1 MKNFLI
7 KILNWSLIGLAIVSI
22 FLILI
27 IGLEAKFLWTELDDP
42 NLADNINKVL
52 LNISYSYITGFLV
65 YLLTVLLPH
74 ALRRKKIKSILE
86 TKFETIKSKINASVM
101 SIYLIEA
108 EEKTIPAKDLFIK
121 EFVAQNITDKKY
133 KLKPGLDLTLFESL
147 VKERKDIER
156 KISEII
162 EYHNYL
168 STDSLTLIERIRDSE
183 YFSTLIILE
192 GYQERYANIEAHKNL
207 LAGFLYDLYDDV
219 KNEKLIFE

>member
-133 KLKPGLDLTLFESL
+133 KLQTGLDLTLFESL

>member
-133 KLKPGLDLTLFESL
+133 KLKTGLDLTLFESL

>member
-1 MKNFLI
+1 MKNYLI
-7 KILNWSLIGLAIVSI
+7 KILNWSLIGLAIVSL

-74 ALRRKKIKSILE
+74 ALRRNKIKSILE
-86 TKFETIKSKINASVM
+86 TKLETIKSKINASVM
-101 SIYLIEA
+101 SIYLIED

-133 KLKPGLDLTLFESL
+133 KLKTGLDLTLFESL